1 MPRKPISKQVE
12 TNILL
17 SSRRRCCICFG
28 LNRDTSLK
36 NGQIAHLDH
45 DNSNNVESN
54 LAFLCFDH
62 HDEYDSRSSQKKGLT
77 IGEVKAFRSELLTA
91 LGSALSQKVHFGEL
105 TIPASDPYAG
115 RYVRLGRDGDSAE
128 LLLTPLPDTHEGIAR
143 YYVSGLA
150 LWGTNNPYG
159 PNSGVLEE
167 LADMR
172 KSGTL
177 ELHHS
182 DGFSNQKRITT
193 IDFMEPGRLMVSQNF
208 DWGFYGHN
216 VRFDGTYR
224 RS

>member
-28 LNRDTSLK
+28 LNRDAKLK

-45 DNSNNVESN
+45 DNSNNAENN

-77 IGEVKAFRSELLTA
+77 VGEVKAFRSELLTA
-91 LGSALSQKVHFGEL
+91 LGSAFSQTVHFGEL
-105 TIPASDPYAG
+105 TTPASDPYAG
-115 RYVRLGRDGDSAE
+115 KYVRLGRDPDSAE
-128 LLLTPLPDTHEGIAR
+128 LLVTPLPDTYEGLVR

-150 LWGTNNPYG
+150 LWGTKNPHG
-159 PNSGVLEE
+159 PNLGILEE

-172 KSGTL
+172 DSGTL
-177 ELHHS
+177 EIRHGNVFDSH
-182 DGFSNQKRITT
+182 DRITT
-193 IDFMEPGRLMVSQNF
+193 INFTEAGQITVDQNF
-208 DWGFYGHN
+208 TNGFYGYN
-216 VRFDGTYR
+216 VKFDGIYR